1 MGKFLLG
8 LLTGVILIVVIGVI
22 GFAAVASFKSKPT
35 TIADGST
42 LVLRLRGDVPER
54 AGIDFDVPF
63 LPSRPA
69 MTVQN
74 VWSILRRAAVD
85 PRIKAVV
92 FEPEGVQVGWAKMQE
107 IRADLEKF
115 RVSGK
120 PLIAYLKAPGAK
132 EYYMATACEK
142 IYMAPV
148 DTLMLKGVRFEL
160 TYLKGTLDKLGVQ
173 VEVEHAGKYKDY
185 GDQFTRSNMSAET
198 REVMTSVLDDIYGDL
213 TSTIGRGRKKS
224 PAEVASIMDDGPFQS
239 DQAKANGLVDELLFE
254 EEAFNVLK
262 GRLNQGDLKKTTEK
276 EYAKV
281 SDASAGLTTSQ
292 KIAFIVGDGAI
303 TRGDAD
309 SDNDDGIQSESFNK
323 ILRKVAAD
331 SSVKAVIVRI
341 DSPGGEVTASNEIWR
356 QMNEL
361 KKKKAVVISMSDAAA
376 SGGYY
381 MAMSGDPVVAY
392 PGTLTG
398 SIGVIFGK
406 PVLKGLYDKLG
417 ITKDSLSRGKFANID
432 SDYQPLGDAGRKK
445 LREGIDADY
454 KDFVAKVA
462 AGRRRPV
469 SEIEPLAQGRVWLG
483 DQAKER
489 GLVDEI
495 GGIDRAIELVKKKAG
510 MPVSDKVSLTIYPP
524 RKNLL
529 ETILKSSS
537 EASDEATAGLAADA
551 MLSKAGL
558 GQLKAAWKDSRVRVM
573 LRGGMLRIMPFSV
586 EFK

>member
-1 MGKFLLG
+1 M
-8 LLTGVILIVVIGVI
+8 
-22 GFAAVASFKSKPT
+22 
-35 TIADGST
+35 
-42 LVLRLRGDVPER
+42 
-54 AGIDFDVPF
+54 
-63 LPSRPA
+63 
-69 MTVQN
+69 
-74 VWSILRRAAVD
+74 
-85 PRIKAVV
+85 
-92 FEPEGVQVGWAKMQE
+92 
-107 IRADLEKF
+107 
-115 RVSGK
+115 
-120 PLIAYLKAPGAK
+120 
-132 EYYMATACEK
+132 
-142 IYMAPV
+142 
-148 DTLMLKGVRFEL
+148 
-160 TYLKGTLDKLGVQ
+160 
-173 VEVEHAGKYKDY
+173 
-185 GDQFTRSNMSAET
+185 
-198 REVMTSVLDDIYGDL
+198 
-213 TSTIGRGRKKS
+213 
-224 PAEVASIMDDGPFQS
+224 
-239 DQAKANGLVDELLFE
+239 
-254 EEAFNVLK
+254 
-262 GRLNQGDLKKTTEK
+262 
-276 EYAKV
+276 
-281 SDASAGLTTSQ
+281 
-292 KIAFIVGDGAI
+292 
-303 TRGDAD
+303 
-309 SDNDDGIQSESFNK
+309 
-323 ILRKVAAD
+323 
-331 SSVKAVIVRI
+331 KAVIVRI

-537 EASDEATAGLAADA
+537 EASDEAAAGLAADA

-558 GQLKAAWKDSRVRVM
+558 GQLKAAWKYSRVRVM

>member
-115 RVSGK
+115 RASGK

>member
-22 GFAAVASFKSKPT
+22 GFAAVASFKSKPA

-63 LPSRPA
+63 LPSRPS

-115 RVSGK
+115 RASGK

-185 GDQFTRSNMSAET
+185 GDQFTRTNMSAET

-276 EYAKV
+276 EYSKV

-537 EASDEATAGLAADA
+537 EASDEAAAGLAADA